1 MSLYEDTD
9 IARHETGQALYI
21 SSMLNQESLFFFF
34 LNISHFIL
42 GFCVLKPREYWLI
55 QDHQYFDDD

>member
-34 LNISHFIL
+34 
-42 GFCVLKPREYWLI
+42 
-55 QDHQYFDDD
+55 